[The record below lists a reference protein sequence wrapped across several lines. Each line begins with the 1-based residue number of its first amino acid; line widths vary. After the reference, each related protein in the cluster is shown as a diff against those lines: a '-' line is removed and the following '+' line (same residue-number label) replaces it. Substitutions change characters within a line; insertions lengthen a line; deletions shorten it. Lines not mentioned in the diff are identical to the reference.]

1 LSEPADSVGAVTEL
15 AVRTAYDTVAVSY
28 ADLFRSAL
36 AASPFDRAVL
46 GIFAELVSGRVADVG
61 CGPGRITGHLHQLGL
76 DVFGVDL
83 SPQMVAVARAD
94 HPQLCFDIGT
104 ITELD
109 VADGSL
115 GGVVAWY
122 SVIHTP
128 PAAQPAIFAE
138 LARVLEPGGQALLAF
153 QVGPDQHVH
162 LEQGYGHDISL
173 DVYRMDPDRVTAELD
188 DAGLDVY
195 ARLVRDPAG
204 REKTPQAYLLATRQ

>member
-1 LSEPADSVGAVTEL
+1 MTDL

-28 ADLFRSAL
+28 AELFRSAL
-36 AASPFDRAVL
+36 AASPFDRAML

-61 CGPGRITGHLHQLGL
+61 CGPGRITGHLNELGL

-83 SPQMVAVARAD
+83 SPQMVAVARTD
-94 HPQLCFDIGT
+94 HPQLRFDVGT

-109 VADGSL
+109 IADGSL

-122 SVIHTP
+122 SVIHAP

-153 QVGPDQHVH
+153 QVGADQHVH

-204 REKTPQAYLLATRQ
+204 RERTPQAYLLATRQQ